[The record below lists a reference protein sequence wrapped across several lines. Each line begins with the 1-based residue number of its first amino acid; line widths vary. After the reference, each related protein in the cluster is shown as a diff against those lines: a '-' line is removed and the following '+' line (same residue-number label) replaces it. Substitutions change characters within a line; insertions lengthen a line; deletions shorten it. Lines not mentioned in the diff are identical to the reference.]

1 MDCAE
6 SLLRTALASGVDVC
20 FANAGTS
27 EMPLVTA
34 FDAVP
39 GIRPILCL
47 FEGGCTGA
55 ADGYARMTGRPAM
68 TLLHGGPGF
77 ANASANLHNARRARS
92 AMINL
97 IGDQPSWHRPFDP
110 LLNSDIEAIAG
121 WSSAWLRRTGSPDEV
136 ATDFAQAAE
145 VASEPPGRIAT
156 LILPLDA
163 LWAEAAG
170 PANAR
175 EPRRP
180 DGVSRDAVV
189 KTAKALHASG
199 ASALLLRGAAL
210 QEAGLRAAAR
220 VQAATGCRLL
230 CDTFVPRIDKGA
242 GLPRV
247 ERVPYFP
254 EDGVAA
260 LAELQDLVL
269 IGTSDPV
276 AFFGYPGQP
285 STFAPK
291 TCRQHLLARPEE
303 DGRAALD
310 ALADELGASKEPPA
324 PTPVA
329 LPPRPSGALSAE
341 AIGAAVAHA
350 LPENA
355 IIADEAITCSA
366 TAYAATAGARQHSHL
381 IVSGGAIGWGFPG
394 ATGAAIACPERP
406 VIALQADGSGM
417 YTLQSLWTQA
427 REGLNVTTV
436 VYANNTYEI
445 IKVELARA
453 GIDNPGPQTS
463 SLADFRDRPL
473 DWVSLAQ
480 GHGVPGVR
488 VETAEDLM
496 REIGRAVAE
505 PGPHLIEARF

>member
-1 MDCAE
+1 MDCSE
-6 SLLRTALASGVDVC
+6 SLLRTALAARVDVC

-27 EMPLVTA
+27 EMPLVAA

-39 GIRPILCL
+39 EMRPVLCL

-77 ANASANLHNARRARS
+77 ANASANLHNARRAQS
-92 AMINL
+92 PMINL

-121 WSSAWLRRTGSPDEV
+121 WSSAWVRRAGSTEDVTTGL
-136 ATDFAQAAE
+136 AQAA
-145 VASEPPGRIAT
+145 AAANEPPGRIAT
-156 LILPLDA
+156 LILPLDH
-163 LWAEAAG
+163 LWVEAAG
-170 PANAR
+170 PANPR
-175 EPRRP
+175 EPRRQAQ
-180 DGVSRDAVV
+180 VSAEAVTD
-189 KTAKALHASG
+189 TAKALHASG
-199 ASALLLRGAAL
+199 AAALILRGVAL

-247 ERVPYFP
+247 DRVPYFP

-260 LAELQDLVL
+260 LAELEDLVL
-269 IGTSDPV
+269 VGTADPV

-291 TCRQHLLARPEE
+291 DCRQHLLASPEE
-303 DGRAALD
+303 DGVGALD
-310 ALADELGASKEPPA
+310 ALADELGASNEPP
-324 PTPVA
+324 TPASAA
-329 LPPRPSGALSAE
+329 LPPRPRGPLNAE
-341 AIGAAVAHA
+341 TIGAAVAHA

-355 IIADEAITCSA
+355 IIADEAITCSGP
-366 TAYAATAGARQHSHL
+366 AYAATAGAAAHSHL
-381 IVSGGAIGWGFPG
+381 VVSGGAIGWGFPG

-417 YTLQSLWTQA
+417 YTLQSLWTQV
-427 REGLNVTTV
+427 REELNVTTV

-453 GIDNPGPQTS
+453 GIDNPGPQAS

-473 DWVSLAQ
+473 DWVAMAQ

-496 REIGRAVAE
+496 REIEGAVAE